1 MIRAGKIVFAEESFF
16 IEAQIV
22 RNGAHE
28 PVAKDPAGQPAPIFI
43 LEGFDKTG
51 ADTGGPGKFFNG
63 NFAQLALA
71 FQAVTKISPGHEPEP
86 VLDESAGALGLEHRD
101 PVGAIGRRR
110 GIPERT
116 IGGRI
121 QCCQTERKV
130 GRERRTAGSGEK
142 NGRREKE
149 GETSLEVKG
158 RKREILEREGATKR
172 REEKSKTVL
181 FDRPSASQ
189 FKSQSH
195 APAPLL
201 TDGIKCKFSVDWEA
215 KQKSRL
221 VGRCGNFRRSIVKQ
235 PRGLEGTGIMILGIT
250 TCTFVRVV
258 LSLIGIFS
266 GFVVV
271 FGLLAGKRL
280 DGWTVLFLVST
291 VTTSVTG
298 FLFPFHRFLPSHG
311 VGILSLLVLAI
322 AATRF
327 RSEPVR
333 TA

>member
-1 MIRAGKIVFAEESFF
+1 MQAVAGGIEKSGDQNKQEEKGYNGKPCRRRRNAFLGFGGSCGQMIRAGKIVFAEESFL
-16 IEAQIV
+16 IEAQIT

-51 ADTGGPGKFFNG
+51 ADTGGPSNFFNG

-101 PVGAIGRRR
+101 PVGVIGRRR

-158 RKREILEREGATKR
+158 RKREILEREDATKR
-172 REEKSKTVL
+172 GR
-181 FDRPSASQ
+181 
-189 FKSQSH
+189 KSQKPYSLIDQ
-195 APAPLL
+195 APANSKVSL
-201 TDGIKCKFSVDWEA
+201 TFSVDREA

-235 PRGLEGTGIMILGIT
+235 PR
-250 TCTFVRVV
+250 
-258 LSLIGIFS
+258 
-266 GFVVV
+266 
-271 FGLLAGKRL
+271 
-280 DGWTVLFLVST
+280 
-291 VTTSVTG
+291 
-298 FLFPFHRFLPSHG
+298 
-311 VGILSLLVLAI
+311 
-322 AATRF
+322 
-327 RSEPVR
+327 
-333 TA
+333 